1 LTAAITRLARRVPG
15 RLPEPRRVGVVLVVG
30 YLLQVGVRLAI
41 GVGRDGPINIADETG
56 YLANARVMT
65 GGMPGELSLAAFY
78 RGGYSLLL
86 IPAYWLGDAPTSQY
100 RYVLATNAL
109 VSSLTFPLL
118 FVLLRRVFGVAV
130 RTAAAAAFLAALY
143 PPLVVNTQFAWAESF
158 LPVLVLLAA
167 ITLAAAVTAERPRAA
182 TGWAVACGGC
192 AGALYTT
199 HGRTAPIVLV
209 LVGLLATV
217 AVLRRELAVG
227 AAAGVVATILT
238 VVAGQLLN
246 DWLRARSWG
255 ARDDNDLQHV
265 WDNARDLGSV
275 ENVAALGLG
284 QYWYVAVATYGLG
297 LLGLAQVAGLLGRGG
312 PPTLRLRLGWAARR
326 EADGAPLVGMLVLG
340 SIVGLAVLVGLFLRP
355 PVKPDHVVYG
365 RYLEILVPPLLAL
378 GLVRLWSAPRRRV
391 TVELLVGGAAALVA
405 VLVVVGYADGLVRQ
419 APLNWF
425 TVLALPP
432 IMLTFG
438 QIRPLDATLVASV
451 GAGVLLVVTR
461 WSRGLGALGLGVVL
475 LVSSVVLRVALE
487 GIEDGAYDTQPV
499 ALSSVEGLNAP
510 QDVRYDR
517 AAYTAR
523 GLYLYQWELDR
534 ARFVLFDSRR
544 DPAPRSGWVIAGV
557 DWPQARQVGA
567 RRVWVDPANRQAV
580 WRLPG

>member
-1 LTAAITRLARRVPG
+1 MAGRLA
-15 RLPEPRRVGVVLVVG
+15 EPRRVGVVLVVG
-30 YLLQVGVRLAI
+30 YLLQLGVRLAI
-41 GVGRDGPINIADETG
+41 SVGRDGPINIADETG

-65 GGMPGELSLAAFY
+65 GGVPGELSLAAFY

-86 IPAYWLGDAPTSQY
+86 LPAYWLGDVPASQY

-109 VSSLTFPLL
+109 VSSLVFPLL
-118 FVLLRRVFGVAV
+118 FVLLRRVLGVAV

-143 PPLVVNTQFAWAESF
+143 PPLVVTTQFAWAESL
-158 LPVLVLLAA
+158 LPVLALLAA
-167 ITLAAAVTAERPRAA
+167 ITLAAAVTAGRPRAA
-182 TGWAVACGGC
+182 IGWAAACGGC
-192 AGALYTT
+192 AGALWTT

-217 AVLRRELAVG
+217 AVLRRDLAVG
-227 AAAGVVATILT
+227 AAAGVAATVVT

-246 DWLRARSWG
+246 DWLRGQSWG
-255 ARDDNDLQHV
+255 GRDDDDLQRV
-265 WDNARDLGSV
+265 WDNARDLGAL

-284 QYWYVAVATYGLG
+284 QYWYVVVATYGLA
-297 LLGLAQVAGLLGRGG
+297 LLGLAQLVGLLAGG
-312 PPTLRLRLGWAARR
+312 GQGARLRLGWAVRR
-326 EADGAPLVGMLVLG
+326 EADAAPVVGLLLLG

-391 TVELLVGGAAALVA
+391 AVELLVGGAAALVA
-405 VLVVVGYADGLVRQ
+405 GLVVVWYADGLVRQ

-475 LVSSVVLRVALE
+475 VVSSVVLRVALE

-499 ALSSVEGLNAP
+499 ALSAVEGLNAP

-534 ARFVLFDSRR
+534 ARLVLFDSRR
-544 DPAPRSGWVIAGV
+544 DAAPRSGWVIAGV

-567 RRVWVDPANRQAV
+567 RRVWVDPANSQAV